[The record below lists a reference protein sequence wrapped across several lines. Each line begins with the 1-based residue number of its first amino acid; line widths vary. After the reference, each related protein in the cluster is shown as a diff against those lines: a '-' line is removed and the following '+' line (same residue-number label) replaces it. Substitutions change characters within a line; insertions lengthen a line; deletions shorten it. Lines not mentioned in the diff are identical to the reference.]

1 MSLSAITAN
10 GTLLDTSLSDISPL
24 SSTLFLICSLK
35 KVHRVVL
42 STRQNKWQTESQMGE
57 RKWKKG
63 KCFYTSCYPE
73 KWLHL

>member
-1 MSLSAITAN
+1 MHHSVLMAN
-10 GTLLDTSLSDISPL
+10 RALLDKFLSDISPL
-24 SSTLFLICSLK
+24 YSTLCLICSLR
-35 KVHRVVL
+35 KVHRVAL
-42 STRQNKWQTESQMGE
+42 SSHQNKWQTESQMGE